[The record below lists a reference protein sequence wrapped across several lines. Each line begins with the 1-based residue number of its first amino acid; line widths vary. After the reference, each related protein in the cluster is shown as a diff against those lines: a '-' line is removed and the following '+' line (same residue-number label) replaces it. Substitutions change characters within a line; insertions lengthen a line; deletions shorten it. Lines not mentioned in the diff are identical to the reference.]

1 MRAQD
6 MRRVHLQR
14 QRMAS
19 GCTVSLPPPIPFVGS
34 RTSAP
39 LSSPAGP
46 DPSPTRS
53 SSPVWGAATCSLAA
67 GVAAE
72 LERGAA
78 IEGAGLVEPAETTRH
93 VVPG

>member
-1 MRAQD
+1 M
-6 MRRVHLQR
+6 HLQR

-19 GCTVSLPPPIPFVGS
+19 VRLFSFASHIAFVGS
-34 RTSAP
+34 RTSIP
-39 LSSPAGP
+39 LSSPAALG
-46 DPSPTRS
+46 PSPTRS

>member
-6 MRRVHLQR
+6 MRRMHLQR

-19 GCTVSLPPPIPFVGS
+19 GCTVSFPLTPPSFDT
-34 RTSAP
+34 RTSVL
-39 LSSPAGP
+39 LSLPAGP

-72 LERGAA
+72 LEKGAA